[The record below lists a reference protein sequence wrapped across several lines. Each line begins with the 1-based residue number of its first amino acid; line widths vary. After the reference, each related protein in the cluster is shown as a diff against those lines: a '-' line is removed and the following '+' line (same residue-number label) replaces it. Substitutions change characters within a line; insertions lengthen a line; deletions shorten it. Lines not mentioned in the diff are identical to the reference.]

1 MENFVVTVRQHL
13 KPIEIKASNAIEAK
27 KIIEERL
34 GKKEHSSSVEYVEFK
49 IRNKNQSWLK
59 SFIDN
64 NF

>member
-1 MENFVVTVRQHL
+1 MQNFVVNIRQHF
-13 KPIEIKASNAIEAK
+13 KPIEIKANNENEAR

-34 GKKEHSSSVEYVEFK
+34 GKRKNLSSIVHVEFK